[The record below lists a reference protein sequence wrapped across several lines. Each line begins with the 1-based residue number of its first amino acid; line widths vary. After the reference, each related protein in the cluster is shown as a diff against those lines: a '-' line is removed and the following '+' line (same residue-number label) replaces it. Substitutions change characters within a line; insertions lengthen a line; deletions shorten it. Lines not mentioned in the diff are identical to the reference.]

1 MPPGKIVADGRLQPE
16 TRGIAGPMTR
26 FTVQTRD
33 AGSRLTER
41 SMTLWQRH
49 PVKNERANV
58 RANGR

>member
-33 AGSRLTER
+33 VGSHLTE
-41 SMTLWQRH
+41 SSTTVGQRH
-49 PVKNERANV
+49 Q
-58 RANGR
+58 